1 MSHVGGV
8 GDASQ
13 VIAMEYPSF
22 PFEARSA
29 LIFAILSG
37 DLLSSNVLAGVAR
50 MVVAFGDQ
58 LRDETFKE
66 RVGFMSVRQ
75 LSRIAKERGAGS
87 LCYAEAMLVAYNRK
101 CKYTL
106 RMTKLHSGKVAAED
120 DFVEENE
127 EPLADDPVL
136 EE

>member
-1 MSHVGGV
+1 MGG
-8 GDASQ
+8 G
-13 VIAMEYPSF
+13 Y
-22 PFEARSA
+22 R
-29 LIFAILSG
+29 LSG
-37 DLLSSNVLAGVAR
+37 ANVLAGVAR

-106 RMTKLHSGKVAAED
+106 RMTKLHSGKVAV
-120 DFVEENE
+120 VEENE